1 MSFFACICQQFFLA
15 SRLKFIS
22 ITFEYQGKQQ
32 MVIFS
37 QRSLHDNMNSIFWC
51 EAAYTVTLSAR
62 STYIIMPACMS
73 DILIS
78 FFFEAPLR
86 FWEQLFNIWLQSLH
100 NFKTRESISIADSFP
115 WNMVPHRHF
124 FYYPSRPSVGWSVG
138 WLVGRLIGPSSVDR
152 SDCHNFLK

>member
-51 EAAYTVTLSAR
+51 EAAYNVTLSAR
-62 STYIIMPACMS
+62 SNYIIMPACMS
-73 DILIS
+73 DITIS

-86 FWEQLFNIWLQSLH
+86 FWEQLFNI
-100 NFKTRESISIADSFP
+100 
-115 WNMVPHRHF
+115 
-124 FYYPSRPSVGWSVG
+124 
-138 WLVGRLIGPSSVDR
+138 
-152 SDCHNFLK
+152 